1 MDQSLITTLSEL
13 YVPSRTLAYGIYEL
27 KLTVTMSISS
37 SLTSSASVYVQIKP
51 SGITANLV
59 QLGTSMITN
68 GHQQDL
74 VFNPGMFSIDPDS
87 NTFNAS
93 VSNNRKKYHI
103 YFLLYFLIGLDV
115 RVLLSN
121 LWCF

>member
-27 KLTVTMSISS
+27 KLTVTMSVSS
-37 SLTSSASVYVQIKP
+37 SLTSSASIYVQIES

-59 QLGTSMITN
+59 QLGTSMITS

-74 VFNPGMFSIDPDS
+74 KFNPGMFSVDPDS

-93 VSNNRKKYHI
+93 VSNNKGKVLDLFSVN
-103 YFLLYFLIGLDV
+103 FLVGLEI
-115 RVLLSN
+115 
-121 LWCF
+121 

>member
-1 MDQSLITTLSEL
+1 MDRSLITTLSEL
-13 YVPSRTLAYGIYEL
+13 YIPSRTLAYGIYQL
-27 KLTVTMSISS
+27 NLTVTMSISS
-37 SLTSSASVYVQIKP
+37 SLTSSASVYVQIKA

-74 VFNPGMFSIDPDS
+74 KLNPGMFSIDPDS

-93 VSNNRKKYHI
+93 VSNNSTKYHI
-103 YFLLYFLIGLDV
+103 
-115 RVLLSN
+115 
-121 LWCF
+121 

>member
-13 YVPSRTLAYGIYEL
+13 YIPSRTLAYGIYEL

-37 SLTSSASVYVQIKP
+37 SLTSPASVYVQIKP
-51 SGITANLV
+51 SSIIPNLV

-74 VFNPGMFSIDPDS
+74 LFNPGMFSIDPDS

-103 YFLLYFLIGLDV
+103 YFSVYLLIGLDV
-115 RVLLSN
+115 RILLSN